1 MSKKKKILMTILST
15 AAMLVLR
22 VKNVFG
28 MDIPTAEEAY
38 GVRQPLKE
46 DSIEVLKIVLWI
58 IVPVIIV
65 TAIVVGIII
74 YAKSNK
80 KKQQDVNINQ
90 NITNNDNNNNKKV

>member
-1 MSKKKKILMTILST
+1 MSKIKKFFMTILST
-15 AAMLVLR
+15 AALLVLK
-22 VKNVFG
+22 VENVFG
-28 MDIPTAEEAY
+28 IDRPPIEEAY

-58 IVPVIIV
+58 LVPVIIV

-90 NITNNDNNNNKKV
+90 NTTNNDNGNV